1 MIRQIDGNIDRLLII
16 IIIIIFHQ
24 VLPRGV
30 SGDVYNLADC
40 ILQQA
45 LVGSDANKL
54 VLSYLRHSLC
64 SHLISHAAVLKRIAK
79 YDRFENEF
87 CVIALLDFL
96 EVMLGGITCRSKP
109 EEAMLSNAVLSLVY
123 WLAEAYKHV
132 LDQNRLNNGLRPEQ
146 TEMAERCTVV
156 LDLIIHHQFMR
167 AVIVVA
173 MHEDPELFAELRAS
187 YLHIKNDTLNTGFVL
202 AAKVTSRDRASTA
215 AGTNTGAAAVAAPLT
230 SFEELLKSAVR
241 IGAADLPA
249 MCAASNAFYE
259 SMAYCLQPLLTVKV
273 LQNPH
278 AETRT
283 YVADLQMIRQMKN
296 YSMSRLYYELLRA
309 CMMSLMLSSPTT
321 EAIWCAFTF
330 IKLPQVIRELSF
342 GGMAGRPHRPRG
354 DPKLGHCP
362 DVVAALKLLAEDA
375 VLDNIDTKCACNTIE
390 YLLTELRKHGLVA
403 DEHVKALSDER
414 ADHTAALAKIDYH
427 NSTSIIRFVICAET
441 PFTGILKALGADYSK
456 MQEPLL
462 GMFVQVLSGNSLELI
477 LSVASVEGKLRTFVA
492 RLINCNEQSLH
503 AEAAEKENKCT
514 TVKASLFDV
523 SFLMLTCIVQTYGS
537 AAVLE
542 PHRSSSTFFER
553 WVRECMIERTR
564 HKSAMSMIQR
574 RAPGDPNRVDELL
587 LHMGVARL
595 STASSASSSPT
606 SAASAAAAA
615 AAIAAASSN
624 SAGSG
629 GTSASTGDA
638 ATAAAQSGGSGT
650 TGSAGLTGSSA
661 AASSPLSSCPHVPWQ
676 EVCLAL
682 PGVLH
687 HILLAWESDSISA
700 ADVKFYLDA
709 IKSRMCAFSVCAA
722 SWLNAYTL
730 VVRDGEL
737 VKPLHMLKQLMQPV
751 AQPDELTQKE
761 NYQER
766 HMLAVQI
773 MRKMEQ
779 DGAAVLGGGS
789 GGPMSG
795 AAAAA
800 QLRGAGAN
808 CNLASVRPIAQHF
821 DDMWNLMV
829 RRGGLPLDA
838 SRSLEAMLQ
847 SCGAFWLVSRLL
859 EKILACKFA
868 KEMLVTMDIVFA
880 LMHVQIERC
889 TVALLSEWLPM
900 LLMNRLQ

>member
-1 MIRQIDGNIDRLLII
+1 M
-16 IIIIIFHQ
+16 
-24 VLPRGV
+24 
-30 SGDVYNLADC
+30 YNLADC

-45 LVGSDANKL
+45 LVGSYANKL

-64 SHLISHAAVLKRIAK
+64 SHLISHAAVLRRIAK

-87 CVIALLDFL
+87 CMLALLDFL
-96 EVMLGGITCRSKP
+96 EAMLGGITCRSKP
-109 EEAMLSNAVLSLVY
+109 EEAMLSNAVLSLVC
-123 WLAEAYKHV
+123 WLAQAYKQV
-132 LDQNRLNNGLRPEQ
+132 LTQNRLNGGLRPEQ

-156 LDLIIHHQFMR
+156 LDLIVHHQFMR
-167 AVIVVA
+167 AVTVVA
-173 MHEDPELFAELRAS
+173 VHEAPELLPELRS
-187 YLHIKNDTLNTGFVL
+187 VYLHIKNETLSTGFVV
-202 AAKVTSRDRASTA
+202 ATTATSTA
-215 AGTNTGAAAVAAPLT
+215 AAAATAAAIVATPLQP
-230 SFEELLKSAVR
+230 FDELLKTMVR
-241 IGAADLPA
+241 ISDTDLPA
-249 MCAASNAFYE
+249 MSAAANASYE

-283 YVADLQMIRQMKN
+283 YVADLQMIRHMKN
-296 YSMSRLYYELLRA
+296 YSLSRLYYELLRA
-309 CMMSLMLSSPTT
+309 CMMSLMLSSAAT

-330 IKLPQVIRELSF
+330 IKVPQVIRELSF
-342 GGMAGRPHRPRG
+342 GAGGNKSRG
-354 DPKLGHCP
+354 SVSDPKLGYCP

-390 YLLTELRKHGLVA
+390 YLLTELHKHGLVA
-403 DEHVKALSDER
+403 EEHLKCLSDER
-414 ADHTAALAKIDYH
+414 LDHNAALAKIDYH
-427 NSTSIIRFVICAET
+427 HSTSIIRFVICAET

-477 LSVASVEGKLRTFVA
+477 LSVASVEGKMRTFVA

-503 AEAAEKENKCT
+503 AEAAEKDSKSS

-523 SFLMLTCIVQTYGS
+523 SFLMLTRIVQTYGS

-542 PHRSSSTFFER
+542 NRRVGSTFFER

-564 HKSAMSMIQR
+564 HKSAMPMIQR
-574 RAPGDPNRVDELL
+574 RATGDPNRVDELL

-595 STASSASSSPT
+595 STASASSASPST
-606 SAASAAAAA
+606 AVAGGILASAAGD
-615 AAIAAASSN
+615 S
-624 SAGSG
+624 GS
-629 GTSASTGDA
+629 
-638 ATAAAQSGGSGT
+638 ATAATTAGGGSG
-650 TGSAGLTGSSA
+650 ASSA
-661 AASSPLSSCPHVPWQ
+661 TTVGSGTATSSPLSSCPHVPWQ

-687 HILLAWESDSISA
+687 HILLAWESDSITM

-709 IKSRMCAFSVCAA
+709 IKSRMCAFSVCSA
-722 SWLNAYTL
+722 SWLNAYML
-730 VVRDGEL
+730 VVRDSEL
-737 VKPLHMLKQLMQPV
+737 VKPLQMLTHLMQPV
-751 AQPDELTQKE
+751 AQPDDLTQKE

-779 DGAAVLGGGS
+779 DGAALLGGPATS
-789 GGPMSG
+789 GL
-795 AAAAA
+795 AAVAATA
-800 QLRGAGAN
+800 HSRAGAN
-808 CNLASVRPIAQHF
+808 QNLSTANPLSQNF

-838 SRSLEAMLQ
+838 SLTLEAMLQ

-859 EKILACKFA
+859 EKIIACKFA
-868 KEMLVTMDIVFA
+868 KEMLITMDIVFA
-880 LMHVQIERC
+880 LMHVNIERC
-889 TVALLSEWLPM
+889 TVALLAEWLPM

>member
-1 MIRQIDGNIDRLLII
+1 M
-16 IIIIIFHQ
+16 
-24 VLPRGV
+24 
-30 SGDVYNLADC
+30 YNLADC

-45 LVGSDANKL
+45 LVGSYANKL

-64 SHLISHAAVLKRIAK
+64 SHLISHAAVLRRIAK

-87 CVIALLDFL
+87 CMLALLDFL
-96 EVMLGGITCRSKP
+96 EAMLGGITCRSKP
-109 EEAMLSNAVLSLVY
+109 EEAALSHAVLSLVG
-123 WLAEAYKHV
+123 WLADAYKQV
-132 LDQNRLNNGLRPEQ
+132 LTQHRLNGGLRPEQ
-146 TEMAERCTVV
+146 AEMAERCTVV
-156 LDLIIHHQFMR
+156 LDLIVHHQFMR
-167 AVIVVA
+167 AVCVVA
-173 MHEDPELFAELRAS
+173 VHEAPDLLAELRAV
-187 YLHIKNDTLNTGFVL
+187 YLHIKNDTLNTGFVV
-202 AAKVTSRDRASTA
+202 ATTATST
-215 AGTNTGAAAVAAPLT
+215 AAAVAAASTAAAGTAGAAPPLLP
-230 SFEELLKSAVR
+230 FDELLKQVVR
-241 IGAADLPA
+241 ISDADLPA
-249 MCAASNAFYE
+249 MSAAANAFYE

-283 YVADLQMIRQMKN
+283 YVADLQMIRHMKN
-296 YSMSRLYYELLRA
+296 YSLSRLYYELLRA
-309 CMMSLMLSSPTT
+309 CMASLMLSSAAT

-330 IKLPQVIRELSF
+330 IKVPQVIRELSF
-342 GGMAGRPHRPRG
+342 GGGGGGGNKSSRG
-354 DPKLGHCP
+354 SLSDPQLGYCP

-375 VLDNIDTKCACNTIE
+375 VLDYIDTKCACNTIE
-390 YLLTELRKHGLVA
+390 YLLTELHKHGLVA
-403 DEHVKALSDER
+403 DEHLKCLADER
-414 ADHTAALAKIDYH
+414 LDHNGALAKIDYH
-427 NSTSIIRFVICAET
+427 HSTSIIRFVICAET

-477 LSVASVEGKLRTFVA
+477 LSVASVEGKMRTFVA

-503 AEAAEKENKCT
+503 ADAAEKDSKSS

-542 PHRSSSTFFER
+542 HRRGGASGSTFFER

-564 HKSAMSMIQR
+564 HKSAMPMIQR

-595 STASSASSSPT
+595 STASASASSPST
-606 SAASAAAAA
+606 TGAGGNAATTAADAGSAAAAA
-615 AAIAAASSN
+615 AT
-624 SAGSG
+624 AG
-629 GTSASTGDA
+629 
-638 ATAAAQSGGSGT
+638 GGSG
-650 TGSAGLTGSSA
+650 
-661 AASSPLSSCPHVPWQ
+661 ASMCPHVPWQ

-687 HILLAWESDSISA
+687 HILLAWESDSISM

-709 IKSRMCAFSVCAA
+709 IKSRMCAFSVCSA
-722 SWLNAYTL
+722 SWLNAYML
-730 VVRDGEL
+730 VVRDSEL
-737 VKPLHMLKQLMQPV
+737 VKPLQMLTHLMQPV

-766 HMLAVQI
+766 HQLAVQI

-779 DGAAVLGGGS
+779 DGAALLGGPATAS
-789 GGPMSG
+789 GVS

-800 QLRGAGAN
+800 AAATVQSGRAGTN
-808 CNLASVRPIAQHF
+808 QNLSTAKPLAQHF

-838 SRSLEAMLQ
+838 SLTLESMLQ

-859 EKILACKFA
+859 EKIIACKFA

-880 LMHVQIERC
+880 LMHVNIERC
-889 TVALLSEWLPM
+889 TVALLAEWLPM